1 MKTIIYGILALII
14 AGCVVVLLGEANDN
28 VLQLIVWKAAALAI
42 MVVCGKAWQLVKGYE
57 LD

>member
-1 MKTIIYGILALII
+1 MKAIIYGILALII

-42 MVVCGKAWQLVKGYE
+42 MVVCGRAWQLVRDYD
-57 LD
+57 LN